1 MLSDF
6 TSDQHDPF
14 RCGHCGVPLVGRF
27 TPCPSCHRRPADS
40 FGARPAPPA
49 SLKVPLNGQ
58 LDDSQPLVDSRLPAR
73 KIWNPSSRALVN
85 PYEFIEKPEV
95 AVSAYQRLRQPLVLG
110 ASVLVVTSAVYL
122 GFIHSNDSNVGTP
135 IAVSGKV
142 RTQNVAPL
150 IVIPQKPAA
159 TVAQRPTPAAQ
170 QKPAI
175 VAVQK
180 PAAVTV
186 QKPAAAVT
194 QKPAAVVAQKP
205 ATVVAQTPATAA
217 TAPPAAAQKPAV
229 AAPRATT
236 ATAVA
241 AVRSAPVRSPPIAPP
256 AASPPLS
263 RRVAS
268 VEPEAKRNPGGQSG
282 NPPEQPR
289 ADVSR
294 HLRAARAN
302 LQRNNLSATR
312 ARLAAVIAAQPDN
325 RDALNLRSMLST
337 REQQRDALLS
347 LARGCGYIAR
357 WTCVSHNAGT
367 ALQIDSSSKEAQRL
381 VTLAQRETELQ
392 LPPPAEP
399 APEPAPETRDVS
411 THH

>member
-1 MLSDF
+1 M
-6 TSDQHDPF
+6 
-14 RCGHCGVPLVGRF
+14 
-27 TPCPSCHRRPADS
+27 
-40 FGARPAPPA
+40 
-49 SLKVPLNGQ
+49 
-58 LDDSQPLVDSRLPAR
+58 DDSQPLVDSRLPAR

-85 PYEFIEKPEV
+85 PYKFVEEPEV

-142 RTQNVAPL
+142 QTQNVAPL
-150 IVIPQKPAA
+150 VVIPQKPAA
-159 TVAQRPTPAAQ
+159 TVAQRPAPAAP

-175 VAVQK
+175 VAAQK
-180 PAAVTV
+180 PAAV
-186 QKPAAAVT
+186 AA

-205 ATVVAQTPATAA
+205 ATVVTQKPAAVAAQKPATVVAQKPTTVVAQKPAA
-217 TAPPAAAQKPAV
+217 APPAAAQKPAATV
-229 AAPRATT
+229 AAQRATT
-236 ATAVA
+236 VA
-241 AVRSAPVRSPPIAPP
+241 AVRSAPVRSPPIPPP

-268 VEPEAKRNPGGQSG
+268 VGPEAKRDPGGQSG
-282 NPPEQPR
+282 NPSEQPR

-302 LQRNNLSATR
+302 LQQNNLSATR
-312 ARLAAVIAAQPDN
+312 ARLAAAIAAQPDN
-325 RDALNLRSMLST
+325 RDALNMRSTLST

-347 LARGCGYIAR
+347 LARGCGYISR

-392 LPPPAEP
+392 IPPPVEP
-399 APEPAPETRDVS
+399 APESVPDTRDVAN
-411 THH
+411 HH